1 MYLEL
6 LVEMWNKVLKLNY
19 DDPFKLPQTIFL
31 TI

>member
-19 DDPFKLPQTIFL
+19 DDLFKFPQTIL
-31 TI
+31 PTI